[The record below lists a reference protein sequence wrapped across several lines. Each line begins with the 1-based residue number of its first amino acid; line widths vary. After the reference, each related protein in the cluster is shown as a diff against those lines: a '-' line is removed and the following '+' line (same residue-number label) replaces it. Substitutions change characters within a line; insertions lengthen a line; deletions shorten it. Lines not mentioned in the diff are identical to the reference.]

1 MQTFSKNKLKT
12 AGYFI
17 KRLRDNGFVVLKMF
31 AFYAQAD
38 PRRWTILINPGGQSV
53 FITCYVTSDG
63 TGEYL
68 FEISDG
74 GQRIPKNYHLKT
86 DSIQVVIGFLL
97 NHGVSNDGTYPGKS
111 KFMALPLNTYNEQ
124 ETQTAARLEGSNHT
138 GGDKADRKADQAIER
153 IKHTCST
160 Q

>member
-17 KRLRDNGFVVLKMF
+17 KRLRDNGFVVLKIF

-97 NHGVSNDGTYPGKS
+97 SHGVSNNGNYPGKS
-111 KFMALPLNTYNEQ
+111 KFMTLPLNTYNEQ
-124 ETQTAARLEGSNHT
+124 ETQTADRLARSNHPS
-138 GGDKADRKADQAIER
+138 GDKTDRESDQAIEGVE
-153 IKHTCST
+153 HTSST
-160 Q
+160 